1 MKPRHAAALALV
13 GWYLVIFPDE
23 AQLKKQF
30 RKYPPQDLI
39 WDIYGWSQC
48 GFKTN
53 VTAQKPREIL
63 LSLTLGFGTR
73 PHVLRPT
80 IRRSKGSTEVSA
92 SSRNHPASSRQ
103 IKTLAI

>member
-23 AQLKKQF
+23 AQLKKL
-30 RKYPPQDLI
+30 KYPPQYLI
-39 WDIYGWSQC
+39 WDTYSD
-48 GFKTN
+48 KRVAN

-103 IKTLAI
+103 IKTLTI